1 MTELYRLRSVTKRY
15 GSNVAV
21 DIDAL
26 TIPAGRLYTLT
37 GANGAGK
44 STLLGILAFL
54 TPPTTGEIFY
64 AGERIDWKSD
74 IVKNRRRKVTLLHQS
89 PYLFRGTVY
98 RNVAYGLKAR
108 GVAGETMLRAVDRA
122 LETVGLE
129 RFRDRDAREL
139 SGGEAQRVAMAR
151 ALALD
156 PEVLLLDEP
165 LANIDRE
172 TAMLLETVI
181 AALPSRGTT
190 VVMTTHDPDPPARL
204 ERRVDRAGRGEGRTC
219 RPMRKRGAS
228 YWRASRRWAP
238 SGSRPAG
245 RWAGPSRRTSPRRGP
260 SRSATTPRWTGT
272 PSGRT
277 IAADRRA

>member
-1 MTELYRLRSVTKRY
+1 VTELYRLRSVTKRY

-21 DIDAL
+21 DIESL
-26 TIPAGRLYTLT
+26 TIPSGRLYTLT

-54 TPPTTGEIFY
+54 TPPSTGELFY

-74 IVKNRRRKVTLLHQS
+74 SLGSRRRKVTLLHQS
-89 PYLFRGTVY
+89 PYLFGGTVF

-108 GVAGETMLRAVDRA
+108 GIAGESALRAVDRA
-122 LETVGLE
+122 LETVGLD

-151 ALALD
+151 ALALE

-172 TAMLLETVI
+172 TAALLETVI
-181 AALPSRGTT
+181 ASLPSRGTT
-190 VVMTTHDPDPPARL
+190 VVMTTHDPDHPYRL
-204 ERRVDRAGRGEGRTC
+204 HGGSIALEGG
-219 RPMRKRGAS
+219 KVVH
-228 YWRASRRWAP
+228 
-238 SGSRPAG
+238 
-245 RWAGPSRRTSPRRGP
+245 
-260 SRSATTPRWTGT
+260 
-272 PSGRT
+272 
-277 IAADRRA
+277 ADL

>member
-1 MTELYRLRSVTKRY
+1 LTELYRLRSVTKRY

-26 TIPAGRLYTLT
+26 TIDSGRLYTLT

-54 TPPTTGEIFY
+54 TPPTSGEILY
-64 AGERIDWKSD
+64 AGKRIDWKSD
-74 IVKNRRRKVTLLHQS
+74 IVRMRRRKVTLLHQS
-89 PYLFRGTVY
+89 PYLFGGTVF

-108 GVAGETMLRAVDRA
+108 GIAGDAVLRAVDRA

-129 RFRDRDAREL
+129 GFRDRDAREL

-151 ALALD
+151 ALTLD

-172 TAMLLETVI
+172 TAVLLGTVI
-181 AALPSRGTT
+181 SFLPSRGTT
-190 VVMTTHDPDPPARL
+190 VIMTTHDPDHPARIN
-204 ERRVDRAGRGEGRTC
+204 
-219 RPMRKRGAS
+219 
-228 YWRASRRWAP
+228 
-238 SGSRPAG
+238 SGSIVLEGGKVAAPRNPRP
-245 RWAGPSRRTSPRRGP
+245 S
-260 SRSATTPRWTGT
+260 
-272 PSGRT
+272 
-277 IAADRRA
+277 

>member
-44 STLLGILAFL
+44 STLLDLLAFL
-54 TPPTTGEIFY
+54 SPPTTGEIFY

-74 IVKNRRRKVTLLHQS
+74 IVRLRRRKVTLLHQS
-89 PYLFRGTVY
+89 PYLFGGTVF

-108 GVAGETMLRAVDRA
+108 GIAGDAEAGAVDRA
-122 LETVGLE
+122 LKTVALE
-129 RFRDRDAREL
+129 GFRDRDAREL

-151 ALALD
+151 ALALA

-172 TAMLLETVI
+172 TAGLLEAVI
-181 AALPSRGTT
+181 ASLPSRGTT
-190 VVMTTHDPDPPARL
+190 VVMTTHDPDPPARWGGGSIAL
-204 ERRVDRAGRGEGRTC
+204 DGG
-219 RPMRKRGAS
+219 KL
-228 YWRASRRWAP
+228 AP
-238 SGSRPAG
+238 PRNSLPA
-245 RWAGPSRRTSPRRGP
+245 
-260 SRSATTPRWTGT
+260 
-272 PSGRT
+272 
-277 IAADRRA
+277 

>member
-26 TIPAGRLYTLT
+26 TISAGRLYTLM

-64 AGERIDWKSD
+64 AGERIDWKCD
-74 IVKNRRRKVTLLHQS
+74 TVRRRRRKVTLLHQS
-89 PYLFRGTVY
+89 PYLFGGTVF

-108 GVAGETMLRAVDRA
+108 GIAGEAMIRTVGRA

-172 TAMLLETVI
+172 TAVLLETVI
-181 AALPSRGTT
+181 ASLPSRGTT
-190 VVMTTHDPDPPARL
+190 VVMTTHNPDHPVRFNGGPIVLEGGKVVSSRNPPPA
-204 ERRVDRAGRGEGRTC
+204 
-219 RPMRKRGAS
+219 
-228 YWRASRRWAP
+228 
-238 SGSRPAG
+238 
-245 RWAGPSRRTSPRRGP
+245 
-260 SRSATTPRWTGT
+260 
-272 PSGRT
+272 
-277 IAADRRA
+277 

>member
-15 GSNVAV
+15 GSIVAV

-89 PYLFRGTVY
+89 PYLFRGTVF

-108 GVAGETMLRAVDRA
+108 GVAGETALQAVDRA
-122 LETVGLE
+122 LETVGLD

-151 ALALD
+151 ALALE

-172 TAMLLETVI
+172 TAVLLETVI

-190 VVMTTHDPDPPARL
+190 VVMTTHDPDPPARWGGGSIVL
-204 ERRVDRAGRGEGRTC
+204 EGGKVAH
-219 RPMRKRGAS
+219 
-228 YWRASRRWAP
+228 
-238 SGSRPAG
+238 
-245 RWAGPSRRTSPRRGP
+245 
-260 SRSATTPRWTGT
+260 
-272 PSGRT
+272 
-277 IAADRRA
+277 ADL

>member
-15 GSNVAV
+15 GLNVAV
-21 DIDAL
+21 AIDAL
-26 TIPAGRLYTLT
+26 TIDAGRLYTLT

-64 AGERIDWKSD
+64 AGERIDWKGD
-74 IVKNRRRKVTLLHQS
+74 IVARRRRKVTLLHQS
-89 PYLFRGTVY
+89 PYLFGGTVF

-108 GVAGETMLRAVDRA
+108 GIAGDAALRAATRA

-129 RFRDRDAREL
+129 RFRERDAREL

-172 TAMLLETVI
+172 TAILLETVI
-181 AALPSRGTT
+181 ASLPSRGTT
-190 VVMTTHDPDPPARL
+190 VVMTTHDPDHPTRLNGGSIVL
-204 ERRVDRAGRGEGRTC
+204 ERGKITPPHD
-219 RPMRKRGAS
+219 PL
-228 YWRASRRWAP
+228 
-238 SGSRPAG
+238 PA
-245 RWAGPSRRTSPRRGP
+245 
-260 SRSATTPRWTGT
+260 
-272 PSGRT
+272 
-277 IAADRRA
+277 

>member
-37 GANGAGK
+37 GPNGAGK

-64 AGERIDWKSD
+64 AGERIAWKSD
-74 IVKNRRRKVTLLHQS
+74 IVRKQRRKVTLLHQS
-89 PYLFRGTVY
+89 PYLFGGTVF
-98 RNVAYGLKAR
+98 RNVAYGLSVR
-108 GVAGETMLRAVDRA
+108 GIAGEAALQAVDRA

-129 RFRDRDAREL
+129 GFRDRDARKL

-172 TAMLLETVI
+172 TAVLLETVI
-181 AALPSRGTT
+181 ASLPSRGTT
-190 VVMTTHDPDPPARL
+190 VVMTSHDPDH
-204 ERRVDRAGRGEGRTC
+204 
-219 RPMRKRGAS
+219 
-228 YWRASRRWAP
+228 
-238 SGSRPAG
+238 
-245 RWAGPSRRTSPRRGP
+245 PSRLNGGSIVLEGGKV
-260 SRSATTPRWTGT
+260 AH
-272 PSGRT
+272 
-277 IAADRRA
+277 ADL